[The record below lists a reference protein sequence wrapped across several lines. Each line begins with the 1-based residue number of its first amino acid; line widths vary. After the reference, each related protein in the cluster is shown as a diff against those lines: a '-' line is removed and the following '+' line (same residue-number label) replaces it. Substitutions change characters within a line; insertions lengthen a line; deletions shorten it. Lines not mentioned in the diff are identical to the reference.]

1 MAPLVGDGIM
11 GNLFCRIDYS
21 CPSGIIKTQKVHI
34 PLFQLLGIKTGGDV
48 VHGSSKV
55 LTSLT

>member
-1 MAPLVGDGIM
+1 MAPQMGDGIL
-11 GNLFCRIDYS
+11 GNLYYRIDYS

-34 PLFQLLGIKTGGDV
+34 PLFQLLDIGTAVDV
-48 VHGSSKV
+48 VQNSSEI

>member
-1 MAPLVGDGIM
+1 MEDGMI
-11 GNLFCRIDYS
+11 GNLYYRIDYS

-34 PLFQLLGIKTGGDV
+34 PLFQLLDTGTVGDV
-48 VHGSSKV
+48 VQSFSEV